1 MKKYFIFYHHTILS
15 RTKRNDLWRAAKLA
29 LMNWNNVSEKGACL
43 RSTRTRTLAIY
54 FSSKLVRSTS
64 DFSYFSHTWF
74 YFNKNT
80 NKILQMTTS
89 ESIISLKMCILL
101 IWKSFFFHAMF
112 SVVLNNKCQY
122 CHGQINCMNKAAHF
136 SPFTMQYMENI
147 TCNK

>member
-1 MKKYFIFYHHTILS
+1 MF
-15 RTKRNDLWRAAKLA
+15 A
-29 LMNWNNVSEKGACL
+29 LDSHKDTGNL
-43 RSTRTRTLAIY
+43 
-54 FSSKLVRSTS
+54 FFSKLVTS
-64 DFSYFSHTWF
+64 DFSYFSHTCIF
-74 YFNKNT
+74 YDTFNQSTYFCACCDLFQQENHNT

-112 SVVLNNKCQY
+112 SVVLNKKCQY

-136 SPFTMQYMENI
+136 SPFTMQCMENI